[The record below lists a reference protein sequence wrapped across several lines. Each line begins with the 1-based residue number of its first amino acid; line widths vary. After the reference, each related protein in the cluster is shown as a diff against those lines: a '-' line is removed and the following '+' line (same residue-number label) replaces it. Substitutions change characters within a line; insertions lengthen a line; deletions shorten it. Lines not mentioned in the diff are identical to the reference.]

1 MKTDCA
7 PTPIQPFYGESFT
20 EPNREWDPGPSL
32 RMAQVIVGVD
42 WTTGNELLVYG
53 QAVIDSIIRA
63 DHGREVHLLRIGF
76 DADTPEL
83 IELLA
88 LVRSAKGRVELPGG
102 RRI

>member
-7 PTPIQPFYGESFT
+7 PTPIQAFYGDSFT

-42 WTTGNELLVYG
+42 WTTGDELLVYG

-63 DHGREVHLLRIGF
+63 GHGRELYMLKIGL
-76 DADTPEL
+76 DVDTDEL

-88 LVRSAKGRVELPGG
+88 LVRSAKGRVELGGG
-102 RRI
+102 RKL